1 MRMSDRLIKQYLKHV
16 YWICGGPCG
25 GKSTMA
31 GLISTKRGMNYYSSD
46 DLAFEYKQLANPQ
59 DHPAIL
65 RYFVNWEWYFLGQ
78 GNDRNQ
84 WLVSAAEERVE
95 FILLELL
102 QMGNSKPIIIDTDIA
117 PEFLRGIADDNRIV
131 YLYAEDELIH
141 RDYFNRDHV
150 RGMLDLFPALSDPE
164 RAKRE
169 TMDGII
175 ANSRKSLQQARQ
187 QHVQYYIRN
196 AQTTTEEMLARI
208 ETHFGLEQ

>member
-1 MRMSDRLIKQYLKHV
+1 MRISERLLKQYLKHV

-31 GLISTKRGMNYYSSD
+31 DLISTRRGMIFYSSD
-46 DLAFEYKQLANPQ
+46 EHAFKYKQLANPQ

-65 RYFVNWEWYFLGQ
+65 RYFVDWEWYFLGQ

-84 WLVSAAEERVE
+84 WLVSAAEESIE

-102 QMGNSKPIIIDTDIA
+102 QMGNSKPIIVDTDIA
-117 PEFLRGIADDNRIV
+117 PEFLKSIADNRQIV
-131 YLYAEDELIH
+131 YLYAEDELIR

-150 RGMLDLFPALSDPE
+150 RGMLDLFPTLSDPE

-169 TMDGII
+169 TLDGII
-175 ANSRKSLQQARQ
+175 ANTRKSLQQARQ
-187 QHVQYYIRN
+187 QHVPYYIRN
-196 AQTTTEEMLARI
+196 ARTTKEEMLTKI
-208 ETHFGLEQ
+208 EAHFGLA